1 MATVRIGGASVPLP
15 TFPGLAPQYSGSN
28 SGTVAGLTNA
38 LTLGPGEV
46 WNIPPGTFWIK
57 AGYYTFLQFLDP
69 VVNTWKI
76 RPTAKDDVVFI
87 DSDGTN
93 YRLAN
98 TTGCVAGAVI
108 TTGGTATTYTNG
120 IGATATG
127 LTVTA
132 SSGASTWV
140 PVVGGAISATL
151 TTGTA
156 GSGYLYPPIVLIDA
170 PPQGGLQATA
180 YVTGLSTGTVPIAN
194 ITVTNQGA
202 GYTTAP
208 TITFVNDPRD
218 TAGTGAACTV
228 TLTATGQLTGLYP
241 SNHGTPLTG
250 APTLSMSAG
259 NAAATA
265 LMNFTITGYAVTT
278 GGSSIGAFYV
288 TTTSNKLAAQTLPVV
303 NPMHAEN
310 TTFPRPARIY
320 STLSGGVI
328 QTTGVVVEDGGLG
341 IQQVPTG
348 LAVYAITS
356 TTAVVPQIGTP
367 TVGGIV
373 DTSYVQPV

>member
-15 TFPGLAPQYSGSN
+15 TFPGLAPQFTGSN
-28 SGTVAGLTNA
+28 AGTIAGLSNA
-38 LTLGPGEV
+38 ITLGPGLV

-69 VVNTWKI
+69 VSNTWKI

-98 TTGCVAGAVI
+98 TTGCVVGAVI
-108 TTGGTATTYTNG
+108 TTGGTTTTYTNG
-120 IGATATG
+120 IGSTATG
-127 LTVTA
+127 VTVTA
-132 SSGASTWV
+132 SSGASTWQ
-140 PVVGGAISATL
+140 PIVGGAISAT
-151 TTGTA
+151 TVTGTA
-156 GSGYLYPPIVLIDA
+156 GSGYLYPPLIIIDA

-180 YVTGLSTGTVPIAN
+180 YVTGLSTGTVPVAN
-194 ITVTNQGA
+194 IVVTNQGA

-208 TITFVNDPRD
+208 NITFVNDPRD

-228 TLTATGQLTGLYP
+228 PLTATGALTGLYP
-241 SNHGTPLTG
+241 SNHGTALTG
-250 APTLSMSAG
+250 APALSMSAG

-265 LMNFTITGYAVTT
+265 LMNFTVTGYAVATT
-278 GGSSIGAFYV
+278 GTGVAAFYV

-310 TTFPRPARIY
+310 VTFPRPCRIY
-320 STLSGGVI
+320 STLSGGSI

-341 IQQVPTG
+341 IQQVPAA
-348 LAVYAITS
+348 LPVYAITS
-356 TTAVVPQIGTP
+356 TTAAVPIIGAP
-367 TVGGIV
+367 TVGGAV